1 MLYIDGI
8 KFVKQYTKQI
18 KCIILKNYV
27 MRTICVLILSVL
39 ISTNLFSQ
47 INYDTTYS
55 RHWNSSSN
63 SWENL
68 DRIVTTYINGLMA
81 SELIQV
87 NEDDQWINYNLKAY
101 YYNNG
106 KIIEEFEQYWNDSKL
121 KWVDNY
127 RKLFNYNNDGRL
139 IQIRHQNIYKGKYID
154 SSKEILI
161 YSSDGK
167 LQEKII
173 QNYEEVWTNF
183 LKYQYYYNADDLLIN
198 ENLAYWKDY
207 EWGGSSFSYQSVY
220 DQNGNVVEKI
230 KLQNKGK
237 KQNTL
242 TKEAYSYDG
251 NGNLEEHI
259 AFNWNSK
266 KKKWVNSNRAR
277 YTYNDAGNAVNMIT
291 QKNVRNKW
299 VNDLSSEFSGIIEI
313 DYNYELA
320 DSMTFA
326 VSPLNAKGK
335 AIVEFTNPY
344 NEFFQVSIIDEA
356 GELVASVLTDKNE
369 ISIETVNLNSGLY
382 FVELQGS
389 NLYSGKFSIE

>member
-1 MLYIDGI
+1 MMYADGI

-18 KCIILKNYV
+18 KCRILNVYV
-27 MRTICVLILSVL
+27 MRTICFLILSVL

-55 RHWNSSSN
+55 RQWNASTG

-81 SELIQV
+81 SELMQIR
-87 NEDDQWINYNLKAY
+87 EDDQWINYNLRAY

-106 KIIEEFEQYWNDSKL
+106 KIIEEFEQYWNNSKL

-127 RKLFNYNNDGRL
+127 RKLFKYDNEGRL
-139 IQIRHQNIYKGKYID
+139 IQIRHQNIFKGKYID

-167 LQEKII
+167 LKEKII
-173 QNYEEVWTNF
+173 QNYEEAWTNF
-183 LKYQYYYNADDLLIN
+183 LRYQYYYNADDLLMD

-207 EWGGSSFSYQSVY
+207 EWGSPSFNYQSVY
-220 DQNGNVVEKI
+220 DEDGNIAEKI
-230 KLQNKGK
+230 KFQIKGN
-237 KQNTL
+237 KQNSL
-242 TKEAYSYDG
+242 IKEEYKYNST
-251 NGNLEEHI
+251 GNLEEQI
-259 AFNWNSK
+259 IFKWNSR
-266 KKKWVNSNRAR
+266 KKKWDNDIRALYSYNS
-277 YTYNDAGNAVNMIT
+277 DGNPINMIT
-291 QKNVRNKW
+291 QKNIRNKW
-299 VNDLSSEFSGIIEI
+299 VNDLNSGFTGFKNI
-313 DYNYELA
+313 DYKYELA

-326 VSPLNAKGK
+326 IKPSKSQGK
-335 AIVEFTNPY
+335 ATVEFSNPY
-344 NEFFQVSIIDEA
+344 SEFFQVNIVDES
-356 GELVASVLTDKNE
+356 GELVASVTTNKNE

>member
-27 MRTICVLILSVL
+27 MRTICILILSVL

-81 SELIQV
+81 SELIQI

-127 RKLFNYNNDGRL
+127 RKLFNYNNDGKL

-154 SSKEILI
+154 TSKEILI

-173 QNYEEVWTNF
+173 QNYEEAWTNF
-183 LKYQYYYNADDLLIN
+183 LRYQYYYNAADLLMD

-207 EWGGSSFSYQSVY
+207 EWESPSFRYQSVY
-220 DQNGNVVEKI
+220 DQNDNVVEKI
-230 KLQNKGK
+230 KLQIKGK
-237 KQNTL
+237 KQNSL
-242 TKEAYSYDG
+242 IKEVYLYDG
-251 NGNLEEHI
+251 IGNLEEHI
-259 AFNWNSK
+259 VSNWNSK
-266 KKKWVNSNRAR
+266 KKKWVNSNRAL
-277 YTYNDAGNAVNMIT
+277 YTYNDSGNAVNMIT
-291 QKNVRNKW
+291 QKNVRKNW
-299 VNDLSSEFSGIIEI
+299 VNDLSSEFSGIIDI

-326 VSPLNAKGK
+326 VNPSNAKGK
-335 AIVEFTNPY
+335 ATVEFTNPY
-344 NEFFQVSIIDEA
+344 KEFFQVSIIDET
-356 GELVASVLTDKNE
+356 GEMIASVLTDKNE

-389 NLYSGKFSIE
+389 SLYSGKFSIE

>member
-1 MLYIDGI
+1 MLYVDGI

-27 MRTICVLILSVL
+27 MRTICLIILSVL

-81 SELIQV
+81 SELVQV

-106 KIIEEFEQYWNDSKL
+106 KIIEEFEQYWNNSKL

-127 RKLFNYNNDGRL
+127 RKLFNYNNDGKL

-154 SSKEILI
+154 TSKEILI

-173 QNYEEVWTNF
+173 QNYEEAWTNF
-183 LKYQYYYNADDLLIN
+183 LRYQYYYNAADLLMD

-207 EWGGSSFSYQSVY
+207 EWGSPSFSYQSIY
-220 DQNGNVVEKI
+220 DQNGNVVEKT

-242 TKEAYSYDG
+242 TKEAYSYDN

-259 AFNWNSK
+259 VFNWNSK
-266 KKKWVNSNRAR
+266 KKKWINSNRAL

-299 VNDLSSEFSGIIEI
+299 VNDLSSDFSGINDI

-326 VSPLNAKGK
+326 VSPSNAKGK
-335 AIVEFTNPY
+335 ATVEFTNPY
-344 NEFFQVSIIDEA
+344 KEFFQVSIIDEA
-356 GELVASVLTDKNE
+356 GELIASVLTDKNE

>member
-1 MLYIDGI
+1 MLYADGI
-8 KFVKQYTKQI
+8 KFVKRYTKQI
-18 KCIILKNYV
+18 KCIIFKTCI
-27 MRTICVLILSVL
+27 MRTIFFLILSVL

-47 INYDTTYS
+47 VNYDTTYS
-55 RHWNSSSN
+55 RHWNSNSN

-81 SELIQV
+81 SELVQV
-87 NEDDQWINYNLKAY
+87 NDDDQWINYNLKAY

-127 RKLFNYNNDGRL
+127 RKLFKYNNDGKL
-139 IQIRHQNIYKGKYID
+139 VQIRHQNIYKGKYID
-154 SSKEILI
+154 TSKEILI
-161 YSSDGK
+161 YSSDGQ

-173 QNYEEVWTNF
+173 QNYEEAWTNF
-183 LKYQYYYNADDLLIN
+183 LKYQYYYNADDLLMD

-207 EWGGSSFSYQSVY
+207 EWGNPSFNYQCVY
-220 DQNGNVVEKI
+220 DQQGNLVEKT
-230 KLQNKGK
+230 KYQVKGQ
-237 KQNTL
+237 KQITL
-242 TKEAYSYDG
+242 TKEEFTYNS
-251 NGNLEEHI
+251 NGDLEEQI
-259 AFNWNSK
+259 VSNYNSK
-266 KKKWVNSNRAR
+266 KKKWVNSNRAL
-277 YTYNDAGNAVNMIT
+277 YAYNDAGNAINMIT
-291 QKNVRNKW
+291 QKIVRNNW
-299 VNDLSSEFSGIIEI
+299 VNDLNSEILGNNDA

-326 VSPLNAKGK
+326 VSPSNTKGQ
-335 AIVEFTNPY
+335 ATVEFTNPY
-344 NEFFQVSIIDEA
+344 NEFFQVSIVYET
-356 GELVASVLTDKNE
+356 GEMIASVITDKNA

>member
-1 MLYIDGI
+1 
-8 KFVKQYTKQI
+8 
-18 KCIILKNYV
+18 
-27 MRTICVLILSVL
+27 MRTICILILSVL

-81 SELIQV
+81 SELIQI

-127 RKLFNYNNDGRL
+127 RKLFNYNNDGKL

-154 SSKEILI
+154 TSKEILI

-173 QNYEEVWTNF
+173 QNYEEAWSNF
-183 LKYQYYYNADDLLIN
+183 LRYQYYYNEADLLMD

-207 EWGGSSFSYQSVY
+207 EWENPSFRYQSVY
-220 DQNGNVVEKI
+220 DQNDNVVEKI
-230 KLQNKGK
+230 KLQIKGK
-237 KQNTL
+237 KQNSL
-242 TKEAYSYDG
+242 IKEVYLYDG
-251 NGNLEEHI
+251 IGNLEEHI
-259 AFNWNSK
+259 VSNWNSK
-266 KKKWVNSNRAR
+266 KKKWVNSNRAL
-277 YTYNDAGNAVNMIT
+277 YTYNDSGNAVNMIT
-291 QKNVRNKW
+291 QKNVRKNW
-299 VNDLSSEFSGIIEI
+299 VNDLSSEFSGIIDI

-326 VSPLNAKGK
+326 VNPSSAKGK
-335 AIVEFTNPY
+335 ATVEFTNPY
-344 NEFFQVSIIDEA
+344 KEFFQVSIIDET
-356 GELVASVLTDKNE
+356 GEMIASVLTDKNE
-369 ISIETVNLNSGLY
+369 ISIETVNLNSGIY

-389 NLYSGKFSIE
+389 SLYSGKFSIE

>member
-1 MLYIDGI
+1 MLYADGI
-8 KFVKQYTKQI
+8 KFVKRYTKQI
-18 KCIILKNYV
+18 NCIIFKTCI
-27 MRTICVLILSVL
+27 MRTIFFLILSVL

-47 INYDTTYS
+47 VNYDTTYS

-81 SELIQV
+81 SELVQI

-106 KIIEEFEQYWNDSKL
+106 KILEEFEQYWNDSKL

-127 RKLFNYNNDGRL
+127 RKLFKYDNEGRL

-167 LQEKII
+167 LKEKII
-173 QNYEEVWTNF
+173 QNYEEAWTNF
-183 LKYQYYYNADDLLIN
+183 LKYQYYYNADDLLMN

-207 EWGGSSFSYQSVY
+207 KWGSPSFSYLSVY
-220 DQNGNVVEKI
+220 DQNGNVVEKT
-230 KLQNKGK
+230 KLQIKGK

-259 AFNWNSK
+259 VFDWNSK
-266 KKKWVNSNRAR
+266 KKKWVNSNRAL
-277 YTYNDAGNAVNMIT
+277 YTYNDGGNAINMIT

-299 VNDLSSEFSGIIEI
+299 VNDLSSDFSGINDI
-313 DYNYELA
+313 DNNYELA

-326 VSPLNAKGK
+326 VSPSKSKGK
-335 AIVEFTNPY
+335 ATVEFSNPY
-344 NEFFQVSIIDEA
+344 NEFFQVNIIDEA
-356 GELVASVLTDKNE
+356 GELITSVRTNNNE